1 MVFILEQVFGVRLAR
16 GGLGGMLVFAA
27 IFGFGGALISLALSK
42 WTAKRMMGVRVI
54 DGAAIGRWSDGCSAR
69 FNAWRVRRDIGMP
82 EVGIFDAEEMNAF
95 ATGARRNAALVA
107 VSTGLLRSMSRP
119 QIEAV
124 LGHEIS
130 HVANGDMVTLA
141 LLQGVL
147 NTFVIFLARIIG
159 GIVDRALFKNDRE
172 ESGIGFFLT
181 TLVAQIVLG
190 IFASMIVSWYS
201 RRREFRADRGG
212 ADLAGTG
219 SMIGALQVLK
229 QSHGE
234 PMPPQMQAFGIN
246 TGRADGFMRLFMS
259 HPPLDERIAA
269 LQSQEVQMTPENEIM
284 VEPPAALRVGRE
296 LSRWFGNSDLA
307 ARTNEAALLAK
318 LRPPCR
324 LGAGRALPADACCLS
339 RRHLGGLQLDAR
351 SW

>member
-1 MVFILEQVFGVRLAR
+1 MKRIFLFIVTNLAVLALLTLVVFILEQVFGVRLAR

-54 DGAAIGRWSDGCSAR
+54 TAPQTDAERWLLATVQRLAGQAQ
-69 FNAWRVRRDIGMP
+69 VGMP

-159 GIVDRALFKNDRE
+159 NIVDRALFKNDRE

-181 TLVAQIVLG
+181 TLVAQIILG

-219 SMIGALQVLK
+219 SMIGALQALK

-269 LQSQEVQMTPENEIM
+269 LQSQE
-284 VEPPAALRVGRE
+284 GR
-296 LSRWFGNSDLA
+296 
-307 ARTNEAALLAK
+307 
-318 LRPPCR
+318 
-324 LGAGRALPADACCLS
+324 
-339 RRHLGGLQLDAR
+339 
-351 SW
+351 

>member
-1 MVFILEQVFGVRLAR
+1 MKRIFLFVVTNLAVLLLLTLVIFLIERVFGVRLA
-16 GGLGGMLVFAA
+16 GNGLGGLLVFAA
-27 IFGFGGALISLALSK
+27 VCGFGGALISLALSK
-42 WTAKRMMGVRVI
+42 WTAKRMLGVRVI
-54 DGAAIGRWSDGCSAR
+54 ATPQSDLESWLVSTVKRLSDRAR
-69 FNAWRVRRDIGMP
+69 IGMP

-107 VSTGLLRSMSRP
+107 VSTGLLRGMSRP
-119 QIEAV
+119 QTEAV
-124 LGHEIS
+124 LGHEIT

-159 GIVDRALFKNDRE
+159 SFIDRALFKNDRE

-181 TLVAQIVLG
+181 TMVTQIVLG
-190 IFASMIVSWYS
+190 ILASMLVSWYS

-219 SMIGALQVLK
+219 SMIGALQLLK

-246 TGRADGFMRLFMS
+246 TGGGNGFMRLFMS

-269 LQSQEVQMTPENEIM
+269 LQS
-284 VEPPAALRVGRE
+284 
-296 LSRWFGNSDLA
+296 S
-307 ARTNEAALLAK
+307 
-318 LRPPCR
+318 
-324 LGAGRALPADACCLS
+324 AG
-339 RRHLGGLQLDAR
+339 
-351 SW
+351 

>member
-1 MVFILEQVFGVRLAR
+1 MKRIFLFIVTNLAVLALLSLVLFIVENVFGVQLAQSGT
-16 GGLGGMLVFAA
+16 GGLLVFAA

-54 DGAAIGRWSDGCSAR
+54 TAPQSDLERWLVGTVQRLAAQA
-69 FNAWRVRRDIGMP
+69 NIGMP

-107 VSTGLLRSMSRP
+107 VSSGLLRNMSRS
-119 QIEAV
+119 QAEAV
-124 LGHEIS
+124 LGHEIT

-159 GIVDRALFKNDRE
+159 GIVDRAVLRNDRQG
-172 ESGIGFFLT
+172 SGIGFFLT
-181 TLVAQIVLG
+181 TLVAQFVLG
-190 IFASMIVSWYS
+190 IFASLIVMWYS

-212 ADLAGTG
+212 ANLAGTG
-219 SMIGALQVLK
+219 NMIDALQVLK
-229 QSHGE
+229 RSQGL

-246 TGRADGFMRLFMS
+246 TGKSEGIMRLFMS

-269 LQSQEVQMTPENEIM
+269 LRSS
-284 VEPPAALRVGRE
+284 AA
-296 LSRWFGNSDLA
+296 
-307 ARTNEAALLAK
+307 
-318 LRPPCR
+318 
-324 LGAGRALPADACCLS
+324 
-339 RRHLGGLQLDAR
+339 
-351 SW
+351 

>member
-1 MVFILEQVFGVRLAR
+1 LRLVSLKKRLMKRIFLFVVTNLAVLALLSLIIFIVEQAFGVRLAG
-16 GGLGGMLVFAA
+16 GGLGGLLVFAA

-54 DGAAIGRWSDGCSAR
+54 TTPQSEVEQWLVGAVKRLADQAQ
-69 FNAWRVRRDIGMP
+69 IGMP
-82 EVGIFDAEEMNAF
+82 EVGIFDADEMNAF

-107 VSTGLLRSMSRP
+107 VSSGLLRSMSRA

-124 LGHEIS
+124 LGHEIT

-159 GIVDRALFKNDRE
+159 SIVDRALFKNERE

-181 TLVAQIVLG
+181 TMVAQIVLG
-190 IFASMIVSWYS
+190 ILASMIVSWYS

-212 ADLAGTG
+212 ANLAGTG
-219 SMIGALQVLK
+219 SMISALQVLK

-246 TGRADGFMRLFMS
+246 TGGTGGFMRLFMS
-259 HPPLDERIAA
+259 HPPLEERIAA
-269 LQSQEVQMTPENEIM
+269 LQSLT
-284 VEPPAALRVGRE
+284 A
-296 LSRWFGNSDLA
+296 
-307 ARTNEAALLAK
+307 
-318 LRPPCR
+318 
-324 LGAGRALPADACCLS
+324 
-339 RRHLGGLQLDAR
+339 
-351 SW
+351 

>member
-1 MVFILEQVFGVRLAR
+1 MATSRPLGCRVTILRLFSSIKSPMKRIFLFIVTNLAVLALLSLVLFIVENVFGVRLMQ
-16 GGLGGMLVFAA
+16 GGTGGMLVIAA
-27 IFGFGGALISLALSK
+27 IFGFGGSLISLALSK

-54 DGAAIGRWSDGCSAR
+54 ESPQSELERWLVGTVKRLADQAH
-69 FNAWRVRRDIGMP
+69 IGMP
-82 EVGIFDAEEMNAF
+82 EVGIFDAEEANAF

-159 GIVDRALFKNDRE
+159 SVVDRALFKNDRQD
-172 ESGIGFFLT
+172 SGIGFFLT

-219 SMIGALQVLK
+219 SMISALEALK
-229 QSHGE
+229 RSQGE

-246 TGRADGFMRLFMS
+246 TGSAGGFMRLFMT

-269 LQSQEVQMTPENEIM
+269 LQSQEI
-284 VEPPAALRVGRE
+284 R
-296 LSRWFGNSDLA
+296 
-307 ARTNEAALLAK
+307 
-318 LRPPCR
+318 
-324 LGAGRALPADACCLS
+324 
-339 RRHLGGLQLDAR
+339 
-351 SW
+351 

>member
-1 MVFILEQVFGVRLAR
+1 MKRIFLFLVTNLAVLALLSVVIFIIEQVFGVRLAR
-16 GGLGGMLVFAA
+16 GGVGGLLVFAA
-27 IFGFGGALISLALSK
+27 VFGFGGALISLGLSK

-54 DGAAIGRWSDGCSAR
+54 TTPQSDLESWLIATIKR
-69 FNAWRVRRDIGMP
+69 LADQVHIGMP
-82 EVGIFDAEEMNAF
+82 EVGIFDAAEMNAF

-107 VSTGLLRSMSRP
+107 VSSGLLRGMSRP

-159 GIVDRALFKNDRE
+159 SIVDRALFRNDRQ

-181 TLVAQIVLG
+181 TLAAQIVLG

-201 RRREFRADRGG
+201 RRREYRADRGG
-212 ADLAGTG
+212 ANLAGTG
-219 SMIGALQVLK
+219 KMIEALEVLK
-229 QSHGE
+229 RSQGE

-246 TGRADGFMRLFMS
+246 TGSTGGFMRLFMT

-269 LQSQEVQMTPENEIM
+269 LQSQE
-284 VEPPAALRVGRE
+284 L
-296 LSRWFGNSDLA
+296 
-307 ARTNEAALLAK
+307 
-318 LRPPCR
+318 
-324 LGAGRALPADACCLS
+324 
-339 RRHLGGLQLDAR
+339 
-351 SW
+351 

>member
-1 MVFILEQVFGVRLAR
+1 MKRIFLFVVTNLAVLALLSVVIFIIEQVFGVRMAR
-16 GGLGGMLVFAA
+16 GGLGGLLVFAA

-54 DGAAIGRWSDGCSAR
+54 SAPQSDLERWLIATVKRLADQAH
-69 FNAWRVRRDIGMP
+69 VGMP
-82 EVGIFDAEEMNAF
+82 EVGIFEAAEMNAF

-107 VSTGLLRSMSRP
+107 VSSGLLTSMPRGE
-119 QIEAV
+119 IEAV
-124 LGHEIS
+124 LGHEMS

-159 GIVDRALFKNDRE
+159 SIVDRALFKNDRQ
-172 ESGIGFFLT
+172 ESGMGFFLT
-181 TLVAQIVLG
+181 TMVAQIVLG
-190 IFASMIVSWYS
+190 ILASLIVSWYS

-219 SMIGALQVLK
+219 RMIGALQVLK
-229 QSHGE
+229 QSQGE

-246 TGRADGFMRLFMS
+246 TGSTGGFMRLFMS

-269 LQSQEVQMTPENEIM
+269 LQSQE
-284 VEPPAALRVGRE
+284 
-296 LSRWFGNSDLA
+296 SR
-307 ARTNEAALLAK
+307 
-318 LRPPCR
+318 
-324 LGAGRALPADACCLS
+324 
-339 RRHLGGLQLDAR
+339 
-351 SW
+351 

>member
-1 MVFILEQVFGVRLAR
+1 MKRIFLFVVTNLAVLALLTVVLFIIEQVFGVRLPR
-16 GGLGGMLVFAA
+16 GGLGSMLVFAA
-27 IFGFGGALISLALSK
+27 VFGFGGALISLALSK

-54 DGAAIGRWSDGCSAR
+54 TAPQSEPERWLLGTVKRLADQAG
-69 FNAWRVRRDIGMP
+69 IGMP
-82 EVGIFDAEEMNAF
+82 EVGVFDAEEMNAF

-107 VSTGLLRSMSRP
+107 VSTGLVRSMSRP

-159 GIVDRALFKNDRE
+159 GIVDRALFKNDRQ

-181 TLVAQIVLG
+181 TMVAQIVLG
-190 IFASMIVSWYS
+190 ILASMIVCWYS

-212 ADLAGTG
+212 ADLAGSG

-246 TGRADGFMRLFMS
+246 TGATSGFMRLFMS

-269 LQSQEVQMTPENEIM
+269 LQLQE
-284 VEPPAALRVGRE
+284 
-296 LSRWFGNSDLA
+296 S
-307 ARTNEAALLAK
+307 K
-318 LRPPCR
+318 
-324 LGAGRALPADACCLS
+324 
-339 RRHLGGLQLDAR
+339 
-351 SW
+351 

>member
-1 MVFILEQVFGVRLAR
+1 MKRIFLFLVTNLAVLALLSVVLFVIEQAFGVHLAGGGM
-16 GGLGGMLVFAA
+16 GGLLVFAA
-27 IFGFGGALISLALSK
+27 VFGFGGALISLALSK

-54 DGAAIGRWSDGCSAR
+54 TAPQSDVERWLVGTVKRLADQAG
-69 FNAWRVRRDIGMP
+69 VGMP

-107 VSTGLLRSMSRP
+107 VSSGLLRSMSRP
-119 QIEAV
+119 QVEAV

-147 NTFVIFLARIIG
+147 NTFVIFLARIVG
-159 GIVDRALFKNDRE
+159 SIVDRALFKNDRQ

-181 TLVAQIVLG
+181 TMVAQIVLG
-190 IFASMIVSWYS
+190 ILASMIVSWYS

-212 ADLAGTG
+212 ANLAGTG
-219 SMIGALQVLK
+219 SMIAALQALK

-246 TGRADGFMRLFMS
+246 TGSAGGFMRLFMS

-269 LQSQEVQMTPENEIM
+269 LQSST
-284 VEPPAALRVGRE
+284 G
-296 LSRWFGNSDLA
+296 
-307 ARTNEAALLAK
+307 
-318 LRPPCR
+318 
-324 LGAGRALPADACCLS
+324 
-339 RRHLGGLQLDAR
+339 
-351 SW
+351 

>member
-1 MVFILEQVFGVRLAR
+1 MKRIFLFVVTNLAVLALLTAVVFILEQVFGVRVAR
-16 GGLGGMLVFAA
+16 GGLGGMLFFAA

-54 DGAAIGRWSDGCSAR
+54 TAPQTDAEHWLVATVAR
-69 FNAWRVRRDIGMP
+69 LANQAQVGMP

-95 ATGARRNAALVA
+95 ATGARRNASLVA
-107 VSTGLLRSMSRP
+107 VSTGLLRSMSRS
-119 QIEAV
+119 QVEAV

-159 GIVDRALFKNDRE
+159 NIVDRALFKNDRE

-181 TLVAQIVLG
+181 TMVAQIVLG

-219 SMIGALQVLK
+219 SMIGALQALK

-269 LQSQEVQMTPENEIM
+269 LQSQE
-284 VEPPAALRVGRE
+284 GR
-296 LSRWFGNSDLA
+296 
-307 ARTNEAALLAK
+307 
-318 LRPPCR
+318 
-324 LGAGRALPADACCLS
+324 
-339 RRHLGGLQLDAR
+339 
-351 SW
+351 

>member
-1 MVFILEQVFGVRLAR
+1 MKRIFLFLATNLAVLALLSFGVFIIERVFGVHLAG
-16 GGLGGMLVFAA
+16 GGLGGLLVFAA
-27 IFGFGGALISLALSK
+27 ICGFGGALISLALSK

-54 DGAAIGRWSDGCSAR
+54 TDPQSDLERWLVGTVKRLADQAQ
-69 FNAWRVRRDIGMP
+69 IGMP
-82 EVGIFDAEEMNAF
+82 EVGIFGAEEMNAF

-107 VSTGLLRSMSRP
+107 VSAGLLRTMSRS

-124 LGHEIS
+124 LGHEIT

-159 GIVDRALFKNDRE
+159 SFIDRALFKNDRE

-181 TLVAQIVLG
+181 TMVAQIVLG
-190 IFASMIVSWYS
+190 ILASMIVSWYS

-219 SMIGALQVLK
+219 SMIAALQALK

-246 TGRADGFMRLFMS
+246 TGSASGFMRLFMT

-269 LQSQEVQMTPENEIM
+269 LQSSP
-284 VEPPAALRVGRE
+284 G
-296 LSRWFGNSDLA
+296 
-307 ARTNEAALLAK
+307 
-318 LRPPCR
+318 
-324 LGAGRALPADACCLS
+324 
-339 RRHLGGLQLDAR
+339 
-351 SW
+351 

>member
-1 MVFILEQVFGVRLAR
+1 MKRIFLFLVTNLAVLALLSLAIFVVERVFGVHLTG
-16 GGLGGMLVFAA
+16 GGLGGLLVFAA
-27 IFGFGGALISLALSK
+27 ICGFGGALISLALSK
-42 WTAKRMMGVRVI
+42 WTAKRMLGVRVI
-54 DGAAIGRWSDGCSAR
+54 TSPQSDLESWLLGTVKRWADQLHL
-69 FNAWRVRRDIGMP
+69 GMP
-82 EVGIFDAEEMNAF
+82 EVGIFDAAEMNAF

-107 VSTGLLRSMSRP
+107 VSSGLLRGMSRS

-124 LGHEIS
+124 LGHEMS

-159 GIVDRALFKNDRE
+159 SIVDRALFKNDRQ
-172 ESGIGFFLT
+172 ESGIGFFLS
-181 TLVAQIVLG
+181 TLAAQVVLG

-219 SMIGALQVLK
+219 KMIEALEALK
-229 QSHGE
+229 RSLGE

-246 TGRADGFMRLFMS
+246 TGSTGGFMRLFMT

-269 LQSQEVQMTPENEIM
+269 LQSQV
-284 VEPPAALRVGRE
+284 LR
-296 LSRWFGNSDLA
+296 
-307 ARTNEAALLAK
+307 
-318 LRPPCR
+318 
-324 LGAGRALPADACCLS
+324 
-339 RRHLGGLQLDAR
+339 
-351 SW
+351 